1 MKKTVLFLAASV
13 MMLMISCNNS
23 TQNTDAPYA
32 GERIFKGPIKIT
44 YLDSVVYNDTI
55 LMTTTLPNQKYR
67 MKGFLS
73 FYIGGGS
80 GTTFDL
86 ISPESFKGRYP
97 NDPLKNYDTY
107 WRGIRIEIYPN
118 QSISQE
124 WLYIIDSSEV
134 DKYRINDVI
143 QFQAFLEIDS
153 IFLDMDS
160 LYFPGSLGDEIP
172 PVAVPEKK
180 WYDCDFSKYQSEQ
193 IHMEHKI
200 LLRYFSS
207 QNFHSTL
214 VEYFYFK
221 QN

>member
-1 MKKTVLFLAASV
+1 MKKSLIIAIASIL
-13 MMLMISCNNS
+13 MLMISCNNS

-44 YLDSVVYNDTI
+44 YLDSVRYNDTI
-55 LMTTTLPNQKYR
+55 SIITSLPVQNYR
-67 MKGFLS
+67 MKGYLS

-80 GTTFDL
+80 GTTFKL
-86 ISPESFKGRYP
+86 LSPYSFKGRHP
-97 NDPLKNYDTY
+97 NDKYDKY

-153 IFLDMDS
+153 IYLDMDS
-160 LYFPGSLGDEIP
+160 LYFPGSLGDELQ
-172 PVAVPEKK
+172 PVSVPEKK

-207 QNFHSTL
+207 QNFTSTL

-221 QN
+221 SN

>member
-1 MKKTVLFLAASV
+1 MKKTLIFALASIL
-13 MMLMISCNNS
+13 MLMISCNNS
-23 TQNTDAPYA
+23 SQNTDAPYA
-32 GERIFKGPIKIT
+32 GERIFKGPIEIS

-55 LMTTTLPNQKYR
+55 LITTTLPSQKYR
-67 MKGFLS
+67 MKGFLA

-86 ISPESFKGRYP
+86 ISPESFKGRYS

-107 WRGIRIEIYPN
+107 WRSIRIEIYPN

-124 WLYIIDSSEV
+124 WVYIIDSLDI

-143 QFQAFLEIDS
+143 QFQAFLKIDS
-153 IFLDMDS
+153 IYLDMDT
-160 LYFPGSLGDEIP
+160 LYFPEELWPEKQYI
-172 PVAVPEKK
+172 VVPEKK
-180 WYDCDFSKYQSEQ
+180 WYDCDFPYYRSEL
-193 IHMEHKI
+193 HNEHGI

-207 QNFHSTL
+207 QNFQSTL

-221 QN
+221 RI

>member
-1 MKKTVLFLAASV
+1 MKKSLIIAIASIL
-13 MMLMISCNNS
+13 MLMISCNNS
-23 TQNTDAPYA
+23 TQNTDTTYA

-44 YLDSVVYNDTI
+44 YLDSVGYNDTI
-55 LMTTTLPNQKYR
+55 SMITTLPNQKYR

-153 IFLDMDS
+153 IYLDTDS
-160 LYFPGSLGDEIP
+160 LYFPGSLGDEISP
-172 PVAVPEKK
+172 IAVPEKK
-180 WYDCDFSKYQSEQ
+180 WYDCDFPYYRSEL
-193 IHMEHKI
+193 HNEHGI
-200 LLRYFSS
+200 LLRYFSR
-207 QNFHSTL
+207 QNFTSTL
-214 VEYFYFK
+214 GEYFYFK
-221 QN
+221 KN